1 MELDSKV
8 IFETVTDVKIGVVK
22 LIVKL
27 DEELVVTVNPDCVDE
42 YVPVVLRTEKES
54 NPLVTS
60 RGELVEEL

>member
-8 IFETVTDVKIGVVK
+8 IFETVPDVKIGVVK
-22 LIVKL
+22 LMVKL
-27 DEELVVTVNPDCVDE
+27 EEEFVVTVNPDWVDE
-42 YVPVVLRTEKES
+42 YVPDVLSTEKES

>member
-8 IFETVTDVKIGVVK
+8 IFETVPEVKIGVVK
-22 LIVKL
+22 FIVKL
-27 DEELVVTVNPDCVDE
+27 EEEFVVTENPDCVDE

-60 RGELVEEL
+60 KGELVEEL